1 MPPAIGV
8 PQRPDKTG
16 KGAARQGV
24 DPPFVRRN
32 DGPAQSDSQGQI
44 QVVIN
49 RTPGRQGN
57 LQRGCKEERAI
68 VDLQRHGQETL
79 DRLKSRV
86 GIKHTTALQLPDNV
100 ADFRA
105 DQIRSGQA
113 IAIVKSF

>member
-1 MPPAIGV
+1 
-8 PQRPDKTG
+8 
-16 KGAARQGV
+16 
-24 DPPFVRRN
+24 
-32 DGPAQSDSQGQI
+32 
-44 QVVIN
+44 
-49 RTPGRQGN
+49 
-57 LQRGCKEERAI
+57 